1 MINHS
6 RRIKKI
12 TNQFDRLRI
21 DGFLVGNFYNLLYL
35 LGFAGL
41 AQDEREGWLLLAKNK
56 GYFFIDGRYQF
67 QWIGGKEY
75 LVETVLIQSATDLLE
90 KLKKIIVDE
99 GIKKLGLEKEDL
111 KLGEYLVF
119 KEKLAGIDL
128 EPLPMV
134 VAQIRQI
141 KDEQEIE
148 AIKKACEVTD
158 ASLDWLRKNIEKG
171 QREKEIAWMIE
182 KWIKEKGMDFS
193 FYPIVAIDEN
203 SAVAHYDTK
212 RDGEKKV
219 FDNCTILVDMGVKV
233 DDYCSDITR
242 VFFFGKPKNE
252 QFAIYQKLLQTQKK
266 TIEAIKPAIL
276 ASQIDQFCRS
286 LLEPLAFYP
295 HSTGHGIGLEVHEFP
310 KISSQSKTAIEP
322 GMVFTIEP
330 GIYIKDQFGIR
341 IEDTVLVEADGT
353 KTLTNFSKEIIVI

>member
-1 MINHS
+1 
-6 RRIKKI
+6 
-12 TNQFDRLRI
+12 
-21 DGFLVGNFYNLLYL
+21 
-35 LGFAGL
+35 
-41 AQDEREGWLLLAKNK
+41 
-56 GYFFIDGRYQF
+56 
-67 QWIGGKEY
+67 
-75 LVETVLIQSATDLLE
+75 VETVLIQSAADLLE
-90 KLKKIIVDE
+90 KLKKIIADE

-128 EPLPMV
+128 EPLPIV

-141 KDEQEIE
+141 KDEEE
-148 AIKKACEVTD
+148 VKAIKKACEATD
-158 ASLDWLRKNIEKG
+158 ACLHWLIKNIKKG

-252 QFAIYQKLLQTQKK
+252 QIVIYQKLLQAQKK

-310 KISSQSKTAIEP
+310 KISSQSKTTIEP

-330 GIYIKDQFGIR
+330 GVYLKDQFGIR
-341 IEDTVLVEADGT
+341 IEDAVLVEVDGA

>member
-6 RRIKKI
+6 QRIKKI
-12 TNQFDRLRI
+12 TAQFDQLGI

-41 AQDEREGWLLLAKNK
+41 TQDEREGWLLLAKNK

-75 LVETVLIQSATDLLE
+75 WVETVLVQSATDLLE
-90 KLKKIIVDE
+90 KLKKIIAEE

-111 KLGEYLVF
+111 KLDEYLVF

-128 EPLPMV
+128 EPLSMI

-141 KDEQEIE
+141 KDSEEVE
-148 AIKKACEVTD
+148 AIKKACEAAD
-158 ASLDWLRKNIEKG
+158 ACLDWLRKNIKKG

-219 FDNCTILVDMGVKV
+219 LDNCTILVDMGVKV

-252 QFAIYQKLLQTQKK
+252 QIAIYQKLLQAQKK

-330 GIYIKDQFGIR
+330 GIYLKDQFGIR
-341 IEDTVLVEADGT
+341 IEDTILVEADGA